1 MKTDV
6 VIVGGGISG
15 LYTALKCLHYG
26 MRVTL
31 LEKMDRLGGRV
42 HSIYQDPYTL
52 EAGAGRFHENHRL
65 VRELIAYF
73 GLHEARLHTR
83 HTFQTDPS
91 FHEAPSI
98 HKVLDYVKTRQVPS
112 EVLQQIPFISLCQTV
127 LGRPLAQKV
136 VHAFGYNAEFELMNS
151 YDALRMF
158 ERDFAANAKYYHCKE
173 GLSALIEHMVWAITY
188 LKGRVFTQTEVTDVK
203 RTRDGFKISA
213 KDGMGKP
220 RVYFCSA
227 VVCAIPKANLEE
239 LKFFSQ
245 DQRNLM
251 NTVVPVSLH
260 RIYGTFPVANGKT
273 WFSGIPRSTTQTKI
287 RQFIPVDK
295 KSGLAMVSYSDT
307 SNADFWKRCADQG
320 TNALKKQLLKQ
331 LHVTFPDVESIPE
344 PKWLN
349 SYYWQAGVHMWKPGV
364 DSQSIIPQ
372 VQQILG
378 NNSAFYIVGEA
389 YAKNQAW
396 MEGALESVEAI
407 FKSLA
412 SHIDRVY
419 AARAGADDMTFDE
432 YMRQKKHVLAKSE
445 LAGLKKMYPDVL
457 WVTIRDPEDKS
468 LRLVDVTQ
476 WARMHPG
483 GDVYT
488 SRKHKDITND
498 FFNVPYHR
506 DMNGK
511 IKPSVVEKIRM
522 YTKAVIQAG

>member
-26 MRVTL
+26 MRITL
-31 LEKMDRLGGRV
+31 LEKMERLGGRV
-42 HSIYQDPYTL
+42 HSIYQDPYTF

-65 VRELIAYF
+65 VRQLIAYF
-73 GLHEARLHTR
+73 GLHESKLQTQHVY
-83 HTFQTDPS
+83 QTDPS
-91 FHEAPSI
+91 FHEATSI
-98 HKVLDYVKTRQVPS
+98 MQVLEYVKTRQIPA
-112 EVLQQIPFISLCQTV
+112 EVLQQIPFIRLCQTV

-136 VHAFGYNAEFELMNS
+136 LNAFGYNAEFELMNS

-158 ERDFAANAKYYHCKE
+158 ERDFAANAKYYYCKE
-173 GLSALIEHMVWAITY
+173 GLSALIEHMVWTIAY

-203 RTRDGFKISA
+203 RTREGFKISA
-213 KDGMGKP
+213 KDGAGKL

-260 RIYGTFPVANGKT
+260 RIYGTFPVANGKP
-273 WFSGIPRSTTQTKI
+273 WFSGIPRSTTHTKI
-287 RQFIPVDK
+287 RQFVPVDK
-295 KSGLAMVSYSDT
+295 KTGLAMVSYSDT
-307 SNADFWKRCADQG
+307 SNADFWKRYADQG

-331 LHVTFPDVESIPE
+331 LHVTFPDVDSIPE

-378 NNSAFYIVGEA
+378 THSAFYIVGEA

-412 SHIDRVY
+412 SHIDNIY
-419 AARAGADDMTFDE
+419 AANGGDNARFAE
-432 YMRQKKHVLAKSE
+432 YIISKNHLLAKSE
-445 LAGLKKMYPDVL
+445 LAKLKKMYPDVL
-457 WVTIRDPEDKS
+457 WVTIRDPKDGI
-468 LRLVDVTQ
+468 LRLVDVTE
-476 WARMHPG
+476 WVRMHPG
-483 GDVYT
+483 GDVFT
-488 SRKHKDITND
+488 LRKHQDITHE
-498 FFNVPYHR
+498 FFRVPYHR
-506 DMNGK
+506 DIDGN
-511 IKPSVVEKIRM
+511 IKSSVIDKIRK
-522 YTKAVIQAG
+522 YTVAVIQGA